1 MSEERTTQIGRRQ
14 LVKARRVIVKVGSHA
29 LAENE
34 ELIPILAEEISSLA
48 ADGRSFVLVSSGAVA
63 LGWGVLGYRERPR
76 EIARL
81 QAAAAAGQSLLM
93 GRYREAFSRHN
104 RTVAQVLM
112 THLDLS
118 KRQSLNNARGALGEL
133 LEAGVIPIVN
143 ENDTVSTAE
152 IRFSDNDQLTS
163 MVAPLIAADLV
174 VLLTNVE
181 GVLDADG
188 NRISVFDDGEAVHEH
203 DSLVAIHGTGGISGK
218 VTAARKACR
227 CGAHAVVAQAGSP
240 GILRRILAGEDVGT
254 LFQPSG
260 NAMRARKHWIAY
272 TLRPR
277 GTVVVD
283 QGAEGALRTGSKSLL
298 PIGVIGVRG
307 KFDPGD
313 AVRIVGLSG
322 REIARGLSRLS
333 AQEIAR
339 TSGICRDSSG
349 LGDEQ
354 NERAWVVVHKD
365 DLVLMES

>member
-1 MSEERTTQIGRRQ
+1 MI
-14 LVKARRVIVKVGSHA
+14 IKVGSHA

-34 ELIPILAEEISSLA
+34 QLIPILAEEMSALSVDA
-48 ADGRSFVLVSSGAVA
+48 RSFVLVSSGAVA
-63 LGWGVLGYRERPR
+63 LGWGVLGYRERPK
-76 EIARL
+76 EIAKL

-93 GRYREAFSRHN
+93 GRYREAFAEHGK
-104 RTVAQVLM
+104 TVAQVLM

-133 LEAGVIPIVN
+133 LDAGVIPIVN

-163 MVAPLIAADLV
+163 MVAPLVGADLV
-174 VLLTNVE
+174 VLLTNVA
-181 GVLDADG
+181 GVLAADG
-188 NRISVFDDGEAVHEH
+188 ERISVFEEGEAVYEH
-203 DSLVAIHGTGGISGK
+203 HGLEGAHGTGGISGK

-227 CGAHAVVAQAGSP
+227 CGAYAVVAQAGEKN
-240 GILRRILAGEDVGT
+240 ILRRILDGEDVGT
-254 LFQPSG
+254 LFLPSG

-283 QGAEGALRTGSKSLL
+283 AGAEAALRSGSKSLL

-313 AVRIVGLSG
+313 AVRITGLDG
-322 REIARGLSRLS
+322 EDLARGLTRLS
-333 AQEIAR
+333 SSEAAR
-339 TSGICRDSSG
+339 TAGICRDASG
-349 LGDEQ
+349 GVDER

-365 DLVLMES
+365 DLVLMD

>member
-1 MSEERTTQIGRRQ
+1 M
-14 LVKARRVIVKVGSHA
+14 IVKVGSHA
-29 LAENE
+29 LAEND
-34 ELIPILAEEISSLA
+34 ELIAILAEEISALSEG
-48 ADGRSFVLVSSGAVA
+48 GRSFVLVSSGAVA
-63 LGWGVLGYRERPR
+63 LGWGVLGYHERPK
-76 EIARL
+76 EIVRL

-93 GRYREAFSRHN
+93 GRYREAFADHGK
-104 RTVAQVLM
+104 TVAQVLM

-133 LEAGVIPIVN
+133 LDAGVIPIVN

-163 MVAPLIAADLV
+163 MVAPLIGADLV

-188 NRISVFDDGEAVHEH
+188 QRISVFEDGEAVHEH
-203 DSLVAIHGTGGISGK
+203 HSLVAVHGTGGISGK

-227 CGAHAVVAQAGSP
+227 CGAFAVVAQAGEKN
-240 GILRRILAGEDVGT
+240 ILRRILGGEDVGT
-254 LFQPSG
+254 LFSPSG
-260 NAMRARKHWIAY
+260 SAMRARKHWIAY

-283 QGAEGALRTGSKSLL
+283 AGAEVALRSGSKSLL

-313 AVRIVGLSG
+313 AVRITGLDG
-322 REIARGLSRLS
+322 VDMARGLSRLS
-333 AQEIAR
+333 SSEISR
-339 TSGICRDSSG
+339 TAGICRDTTEG
-349 LGDEQ
+349 VDER
-354 NERAWVVVHKD
+354 NERSWVVVHKD
-365 DLVLMES
+365 DLVLME